1 MLGPWHVSH
10 PLVTP
15 AWLYAELLNL
25 AAFCT
30 GSVRLELEPT
40 WQLSHAVLPN
50 GMWFVGGATIAN
62 PLAAIAKPGAAVALW
77 HCAQF
82 VLVEGALAW
91 IAAIVGITAKFVLV
105 WHEVHVEDVATGMWL
120 LGMPVALN
128 STNPAWQLEQ
138 SPVLGCLLS
147 ATLN

>member
-1 MLGPWHVSH
+1 M
-10 PLVTP
+10 
-15 AWLYAELLNL
+15 
-25 AAFCT
+25 
-30 GSVRLELEPT
+30 
-40 WQLSHAVLPN
+40 
-50 GMWFVGGATIAN
+50 AN
-62 PLAAIAKPGAAVALW
+62 DAAAVALW